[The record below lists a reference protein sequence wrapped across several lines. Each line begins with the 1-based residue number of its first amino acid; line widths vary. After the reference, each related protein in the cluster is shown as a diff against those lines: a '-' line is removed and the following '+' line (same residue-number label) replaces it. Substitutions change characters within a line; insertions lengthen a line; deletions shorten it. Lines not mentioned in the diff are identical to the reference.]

1 MNTDIDDSDCI
12 VVQKGGGEVGKRSV
26 EVAGSPDPPNAD
38 ASAPSPEPGERAE
51 DGRGGWA
58 MITRR
63 KSKAASAASA
73 SPQLAKTARVF
84 ASSSELER
92 KRKAEQSMA
101 DQIAALREMVLQLI
115 KGQEAQREQAEAE
128 RVSQKQ
134 EVEELKAIIQ
144 SLRQETERQS
154 RATTVLEGLS
164 EKSVRTPT
172 YSQAAQAGH
181 QQATKTQKIT
191 VSSSQKGRSSTGPAC
206 ADERAVNID
215 TGRTK
220 AEKADYAVV
229 KERLQDGLDKQ
240 KVTEGLK
247 IEFLR
252 PGPGDRIEVVFENKE
267 QAEKA
272 RKHTQWATGQMPG
285 TRVKGEEW
293 FPVKCDMVAKQAV
306 IDDKAG
312 DGKTLRKDVCQA
324 FTKDN
329 AKDGHDFTAMKANWL
344 SKPDLAKKVGSLVIW
359 LKSKLAAEHLL
370 QSGTV
375 IFGATGAYCS
385 KWERREDNLPC
396 FNCNKYGHKQAS
408 CTSAPKCALCSGKHS
423 RLTCPRPTELCCPA
437 CNKEGHSVFD
447 WQCRLH
453 PNHWKYTGMQK
464 ATTAQAP
471 QQAPQAKSK
480 TPKPKQATQATPRRA
495 ASQRGSNATQGSV
508 EAETNERE
516 VDMTDAAEI
525 SVSNE

>member
-1 MNTDIDDSDCI
+1 
-12 VVQKGGGEVGKRSV
+12 VVQKGGGEVGKRNV
-26 EVAGSPDPPNAD
+26 EVVGSLDPANAD
-38 ASAPSPEPGERAE
+38 ASAPSPEPGEGAE
-51 DGRGGWA
+51 EGRGGWA
-58 MITRR
+58 RVTRR
-63 KSKAASAASA
+63 RAKAASAVGGSL
-73 SPQLAKTARVF
+73 QLAKTAKVF
-84 ASSSELER
+84 AATSELER

-172 YSQAAQAGH
+172 YSQVAQAGQ

-191 VSSSQKGRSSTGPAC
+191 IPSSQKGRLSTGPAR

-220 AEKADYAVV
+220 AEKADFAVV
-229 KERLQDGLDKQ
+229 KERLQEGLDKQ

-247 IEFLR
+247 IDFLR

-285 TRVKGEEW
+285 TRVRGEEW
-293 FPVKCDMVAKQAV
+293 YPIKCDMVAKQV
-306 IDDKAG
+306 VMDGEVG
-312 DGKTLRKDVCQA
+312 DGKTLKKDVCQA
-324 FTKDN
+324 FMKDN
-329 AKDGHDFTAMKANWL
+329 TRDGHDFTAMKVHWL

-370 QSGTV
+370 QSGTA

-423 RLTCPRPTELCCPA
+423 RLKCPRPTELCCPA

-447 WQCRLH
+447 WKCQLH
-453 PNHWKYTGMQK
+453 PNHWKHAGMQK
-464 ATTAQAP
+464 AATALP
-471 QQAPQAKSK
+471 TPQARSK
-480 TPKPKQATQATPRRA
+480 TPKPTQAAEATPLQANNPPGGRFVLMANHRP
-495 ASQRGSNATQGSV
+495 ASDETIRP
-508 EAETNERE
+508 TNERE
-516 VDMTDAAEI
+516 VNMTDAAETLA
-525 SVSNE
+525 SNE